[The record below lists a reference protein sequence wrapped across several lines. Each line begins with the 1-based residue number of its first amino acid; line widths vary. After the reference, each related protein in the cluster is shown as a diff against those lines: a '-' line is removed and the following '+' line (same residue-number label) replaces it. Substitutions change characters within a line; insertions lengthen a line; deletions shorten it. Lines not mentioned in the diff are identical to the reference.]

1 MNKTIYETNYKR
13 LYPLISDMINS
24 KKDYKKLKVDGF
36 MDLVIEKIGNN
47 EFSLCHYYEQNG
59 DLMRDPEITIKV
71 THETK
76 NGNLVYLARCE
87 VLTYQQDNLG
97 IYQEVYPEPGK
108 YIPYYKKELNK
119 FLRIWLNNLKNQGFY
134 KALKCA

>member
-76 NGNLVYLARCE
+76 NGNLVYPAWCE
-87 VLTYQQDNLG
+87 ALTYQQDNLG